1 MIPSGRDYSAD
12 SEFQKLCARRSDVD
26 LTVAALELA
35 RDANAELSFDKTLA
49 WIDQVGGD
57 LGGPLARANTEI
69 EMLQE
74 LAVAIS
80 QKHGIYGDAAAYEK
94 AESSYLPN
102 VIETGRGIPISLS
115 VLYMAVAERA
125 GIELAGVSAPAH
137 FLTRYESSHGPLF
150 IDAFTRGRVMNLDDC
165 VEWLQ
170 AFTQWPQHRLEPTLR
185 PTTPRTTII
194 RMLNN
199 LKSVHMRHADWTA
212 AWNVQHRLTTLQP
225 ASYAQRRDLGV
236 LSLRAGKHVD
246 AVNLLSECLKT
257 CPAADRD
264 VLQTHFEQAQAALA
278 RWN

>member
-35 RDANAELSFDKTLA
+35 RDANAELQFEKTLG

-57 LGGPLARANTEI
+57 LRGPVARAHSEI

-74 LAVAIS
+74 LGLAIS
-80 QKHGIYGDAAAYEK
+80 QTHGIYGDATAYEN
-94 AESSYLPN
+94 AESSYLPS
-102 VIETGRGIPISLS
+102 VIEKRRGIPISLS

-137 FLTRYESSHGPLF
+137 FLTRYDSSHGPLF
-150 IDAFTRGRVMNLDDC
+150 IDAFMRGRVMNLDDC

-170 AFTQWPQHRLEPTLR
+170 AFTRWPRHRLEPTLQ
-185 PTTPRTTII
+185 PATPRTTII

-199 LKSVHMRHADWTA
+199 LKNVHARHADWIA
-212 AWNVQHRLTTLQP
+212 AWNVQHRLATLQP

-236 LSLRAGKHVD
+236 LSLRAGRHVD

-257 CPAADRD
+257 CPADDRD
-264 VLQTHFEQAQAALA
+264 VLQTHLEQAQRELA